1 MISNYGKYIGRH
13 RVAVTSE
20 YPSFRLTAITYA
32 SCAKHIHPIGSLQE
46 MEPINVMCN
55 DSVEI
60 VERPVPAKITNPK
73 GIPEKIFS
81 G

>member
-1 MISNYGKYIGRH
+1 
-13 RVAVTSE
+13 
-20 YPSFRLTAITYA
+20 
-32 SCAKHIHPIGSLQE
+32 

-73 GIPEKIFS
+73 GIPEQIYS